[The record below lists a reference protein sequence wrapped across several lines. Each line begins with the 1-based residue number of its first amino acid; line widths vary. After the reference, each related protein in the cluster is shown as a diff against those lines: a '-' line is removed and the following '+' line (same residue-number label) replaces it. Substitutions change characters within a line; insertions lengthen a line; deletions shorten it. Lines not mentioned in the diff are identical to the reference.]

1 MLSEI
6 GEDAGAR
13 IAAAAAGVM
22 RAEIDSTG
30 GREVFFAGKLD
41 ARGVVESV
49 RVCARGVED
58 AVPAFLE
65 ALAPREVVIH
75 NHPSGGVAPSSADLY
90 VAQICG
96 HNGHGVYIVDNPVSR
111 VYVCVEPFLDKD
123 VHLLDPTRL
132 REAFTPTGSLATML
146 PQFEARPQQIEMMT
160 KVADAFNNDRIAVIE
175 APTGIGK
182 TFAYLV
188 PAIEWAVN
196 NRERVV
202 VSTRTINLQEQL
214 IFKDIPVL
222 QKCLG
227 IKFNA
232 VLVKGRNN
240 YVCLRR
246 FERAVSELFYDDEA
260 TQAAVEKLSEWVQ
273 KTEDGSRSDLSF
285 VPPRDLWER
294 ICSEADSCTGNYC
307 PMAKRCFVMR
317 ARRELAKADIIVANH
332 HILFSDI
339 SVKWDAG
346 EFHTLGVLPAYKRV
360 ILDEAHSVEDSA
372 TEYFGV
378 DATRNGAANLF
389 GRFYRK
395 ERTHERGLLPFI
407 KAKVVKDHRVALSQS
422 EQILGQ
428 IDNLV
433 LPALGAARESVLG
446 MFQALRELAG
456 AKCGQIGRDVKW
468 RLTEKVLAESEV
480 RRFHETH
487 VAGAA
492 ADVAE
497 LARHGAALVTM
508 MKQVKP
514 ANDDPEPPLLP
525 EIYELS
531 GYCSRLT
538 RLEAVLREGTSE
550 QIAENTV
557 RWIEIDSAAPNT
569 VRIVRCPLEVGG
581 QLNEAA
587 YANLRTVVMTSATL
601 SVQRRFDY
609 FLNRIGLDAMPDNR
623 ITMAALDTPFDFG
636 RQAMLAITRDLPS
649 PEEPAFLDAT
659 VAALREVFKITK
671 GHALVLFTSFYA
683 LDYAHKRLEKE
694 LRAAGIAPLKQGQE
708 SRTQTLNRF
717 RDDSSSVLFATDSF
731 WEGIDVA
738 GDALQCVILPRLP
751 FRVPTEPIQQA
762 RAEAID
768 AVGGNS
774 FLAYTVPQAVIKF
787 RQGFGRLIRRKS
799 DRGTIVVLDR
809 RVAEKFYGKM
819 FLASLPGIRVVSGPG
834 PAVYTALEAFHANK
848 ERGRK

>member
-6 GEDAGAR
+6 GEEAGAR
-13 IAAAAAGVM
+13 IAAAVSQAM
-22 RAEIDSTG
+22 RAEIETTG

-41 ARGVVESV
+41 VRGVVESV

-58 AVPAFLE
+58 MVPAFLE
-65 ALAPREVVIH
+65 ALMPREVVIH
-75 NHPSGGVAPSSADLY
+75 NHPSGGIAPSDADLY
-90 VAQICG
+90 VAQLCG

-111 VYVCVEPFLDKD
+111 VYVVVEPFLDKD
-123 VHLLDPTRL
+123 VHLLDPEAL
-132 REAFTPTGSLATML
+132 GKAFTPAGKLATML
-146 PQFEARPQQIEMMT
+146 PQFEARPQQVEMMT
-160 KVADAFNNDRIAVIE
+160 KVADAFNNDQIAVIE

-214 IFKDIPVL
+214 MFKDIPVL

-227 IKFNA
+227 TKFNA
-232 VLVKGRNN
+232 VLVKGRHN

-246 FERAVSELFYDDEA
+246 FDRAVSELFYEDEA
-260 TQAAVEKLSEWVQ
+260 TQAAVEKLTAWAD
-273 KTEDGSRSDLSF
+273 KTEDGSRSDLTF
-285 VPPRDLWER
+285 VPPRELWER
-294 ICSEADSCTGNYC
+294 ICSETDSCTGNYC
-307 PMAKRCFVMR
+307 PMVKRCFVMR
-317 ARRELAKADIIVANH
+317 ARRELAKADLIIANH

-339 SVKWDAG
+339 SVKWEMG
-346 EFHTLGVLPAYKRV
+346 EFNSLGVLPAYKRV

-389 GRFYRK
+389 GRFHRR
-395 ERTHERGLLPFI
+395 ERVHERGLLPFI
-407 KAKVVKDHRVALSQS
+407 KVKVVKDARVPFSQT
-422 EQILGQ
+422 EQIQGH

-433 LPALGAARESVLG
+433 LPALAAARENVLA
-446 MFQALRELAG
+446 MFQALRDLTG
-456 AKCGQIGRDVKW
+456 SKCGQIGRDVKW
-468 RLTEKVLAESEV
+468 RLTEKVLADPDV
-480 RRFHETH
+480 RRLHETH
-487 VAGAA
+487 VVGAA

-497 LARHGAALVTM
+497 LGKQGAALVSM

-514 ANDDPEPPLLP
+514 AFDDPEPPLLP

-531 GYCSRLT
+531 AYCA
-538 RLEAVLREGTSE
+538 RLERLAAVLREGTSE

-557 RWIEIDSAAPNT
+557 RWIEIDSAVPNT
-569 VRIVRCPLEVGG
+569 VRIVRCPLEVGS

-609 FLNRIGLDAMPDNR
+609 FLNRTGLDEAGNSR
-623 ITMAALDTPFDFG
+623 LTKAVLDTPFDFG
-636 RQAMLAITRDLPS
+636 RQALLAITRDMPS
-649 PEEPAFLDAT
+649 PEEPAFLDET
-659 VAALREVFKITK
+659 VEALRAVFQITR

-683 LDYAHKRLEKE
+683 LDYVHKRLEKE
-694 LRAAGIAPLKQGQE
+694 LRAGGIAPLKQGVE
-708 SRTQTLNRF
+708 SRTQTLNKF
-717 RDDSSSVLFATDSF
+717 RSDTSSVLFATDSF

-738 GDALQCVILPRLP
+738 GEALQCVILPRLP

-768 AVGGNS
+768 ALGGNS
-774 FLAYTVPQAVIKF
+774 FMAYTVPQAVIKF

-809 RVAEKFYGKM
+809 RIAEKFYGKT
-819 FLASLPGIRVVSGPG
+819 FLESLPGIRVVSGPRQ
-834 PAVYTALEAFHANK
+834 AVYTALGTFHANK
-848 ERGRK
+848 GRG